1 MVRHD
6 KTGRG
11 QTFSFKLLLHLR
23 FCGRGSAAILAAFLQ
38 LPAFLSS
45 CNIIEEQD
53 SPARK
58 VTIRTVTHINKGA
71 EAIDVFFFDNDGT
84 GRLDSY
90 QQISLADSLSLYA
103 LSGTDASL
111 MVVLSAREGDTDR
124 WMGVSTYSDLCKY
137 SFRLEDEDPSRP
149 LLAGETTLE
158 NGISRRADIPL
169 KPKLSSITIRSLL
182 CDFSGRPYAGSSFT
196 NTRLFLSYAGAEC
209 LPLGSQDNIPISFLN
224 PGLVDSLSVLALPH
238 PEMLLQDGCGDVGA
252 RRIEVGRTF
261 YCYPHPDTKLVLEGT
276 VDGITCYYPIPVGTL
291 LGSGQSLEMDISL
304 LRIGSPDPDIPT
316 ESGAVMIDFITKPWE
331 YRPDTIVK
339 F

>member
-11 QTFSFKLLLHLR
+11 QTISFKLLFHLR
-23 FCGRGSAAILAAFLQ
+23 FCGRASAAILAAFLQ

-45 CNIIEEQD
+45 CDIIEEPED

-58 VTIRTVTHINKGA
+58 IIIRSAVPKWA

-90 QQISLADSLSLYA
+90 QQISLADSSSLYA
-103 LSGTDASL
+103 LSGTDASH
-111 MVVLSAREGDTDR
+111 MVVLSACEGDTDR

-224 PGLVDSLSVLALPH
+224 PGLVDSLSVLALPR
-238 PEMLLQDGCGDVGA
+238 PEMLLQDGCGKVGD
-252 RRIEVGRTF
+252 RRTELGRTF

-291 LGSGQSLEMDISL
+291 GYGQSLEMDISL
-304 LRIGSPDPDIPT
+304 MRMGSPDPDIPT
-316 ESGAVMIDFITKPWE
+316 ESGAVMIDIITKPWE
-331 YRPDTIVK
+331 YRPDTTIR